1 MNARCT
7 SLRVLPQ
14 SLSWRVPLC
23 AFGGQADMNES
34 AATNHDR
41 SLGSIVSEIRDE
53 LKEFLN
59 TRVQMIQSEFHETL
73 DAAKVGLPLAL
84 AALALVGTG
93 YLLLTLG
100 VVVLV
105 ASAFAGNPYAWFL
118 AFVIVGVLW
127 IAMGAVAAFFAY
139 NEFRAKG
146 RFPKRSVEVLKA
158 DRVWLQTEARSRL

>member
-1 MNARCT
+1 
-7 SLRVLPQ
+7 
-14 SLSWRVPLC
+14 
-23 AFGGQADMNES
+23 MNETTT
-34 AATNHDR
+34 TNHER
-41 SLGSIVSEIRDE
+41 SLASIVSEIREE
-53 LKEFLN
+53 LKDFVN
-59 TRVQMIQSEFHETL
+59 TRVQMIRAEFHETL
-73 DAAKVGLPLAL
+73 GAAKVGLPLAL
-84 AALALVGTG
+84 VALALVGTG

-105 ASAFAGNPYAWFL
+105 ASAITGNPYAWLL

-127 IAMGAVAAFFAY
+127 TAMGGVAAFFAY

>member
-1 MNARCT
+1 
-7 SLRVLPQ
+7 
-14 SLSWRVPLC
+14 
-23 AFGGQADMNES
+23 MNETTT
-34 AATNHDR
+34 TNHER
-41 SLGSIVSEIRDE
+41 SLASIVSEIREE
-53 LKEFLN
+53 LKDFVN
-59 TRVQMIQSEFHETL
+59 TRVQMIRAEFHETL
-73 DAAKVGLPLAL
+73 GAAKVGLPLAL
-84 AALALVGTG
+84 VALALVGTG

-105 ASAFAGNPYAWFL
+105 ASAFTGNPYAWLL

-127 IAMGAVAAFFAY
+127 TAMGGVAAFFAY

>member
-1 MNARCT
+1 
-7 SLRVLPQ
+7 LPQ
-14 SLSWRVPLC
+14 PLSWQVPLC
-23 AFGGQADMNES
+23 AFGGQTDMNES
-34 AATNHDR
+34 TTTNHER
-41 SLGSIVSEIRDE
+41 SLGSIVTEIREE

-73 DAAKVGLPLAL
+73 TAAKVGLPLAV

-93 YLLLTLG
+93 YLLLTLA

-105 ASAFAGNPYAWFL
+105 ASAFAANPYAWFL

-127 IAMGAVAAFFAY
+127 TAMGGAAAFFAY

-158 DRVWLQTEARSRL
+158 DRVWLQTEASNRL

>member
-1 MNARCT
+1 
-7 SLRVLPQ
+7 
-14 SLSWRVPLC
+14 
-23 AFGGQADMNES
+23 MNES
-34 AATNHDR
+34 TTANHER
-41 SLGSIVSEIRDE
+41 SLASIVSEIREE

-59 TRVQMIQSEFHETL
+59 TRVQMIRAEFHETL
-73 DAAKVGLPLAL
+73 GAAKVGLPLAVV
-84 AALALVGTG
+84 ALALVGTG

-105 ASAFAGNPYAWFL
+105 ASAFAGNPYAWLL

-127 IAMGAVAAFFAY
+127 TAMGGVAAFFAY

>member
-1 MNARCT
+1 
-7 SLRVLPQ
+7 
-14 SLSWRVPLC
+14 
-23 AFGGQADMNES
+23 MNES
-34 AATNHDR
+34 TTTNHER
-41 SLGSIVSEIRDE
+41 SLGSIVTEIREE

-73 DAAKVGLPLAL
+73 TAAKVGLPLAV

-93 YLLLTLG
+93 YLLLTLA

-105 ASAFAGNPYAWFL
+105 ASAFAANPYAWFL

-127 IAMGAVAAFFAY
+127 TAMGGAAAFFAY

-158 DRVWLQTEARSRL
+158 DRVWLQTEASNRL